1 MVMNTT
7 MKLMIKRTDRNHA
20 EIINALRKIPNLS
33 VFSTHEVGKGF
44 PDIVI
49 GYKGINYLIEIKDG
63 NKPPSARKLTDAE
76 VKFHND
82 WRGQIKIVNNLDEVL
97 NLLL

>member
-1 MVMNTT
+1 
-7 MKLMIKRTDRNHA
+7 MIKRTDSNHA
-20 EIINALRKIPNLS
+20 EIIKALRKIPNLS

-63 NKPPSARKLTDAE
+63 NKPPSARKLTDVE
-76 VKFHND
+76 VKFHQD
-82 WRGQIKIVNNLDEVL
+82 WKGQIKIVNNLDEVL

>member
-1 MVMNTT
+1 
-7 MKLMIKRTDRNHA
+7 MIKRTDRNHA
-20 EIINALRKIPNLS
+20 EIINALRKIPNIS

-63 NKPPSARKLTDAE
+63 NKPPSARKLTEAE
-76 VKFHND
+76 LQFHSN

>member
-1 MVMNTT
+1 

-44 PDIVI
+44 PDIVV

-63 NKPPSARKLTDAE
+63 NKPPSARKLTPDE
-76 VKFHND
+76 VKFHSN

>member
-1 MVMNTT
+1 
-7 MKLMIKRTDRNHA
+7 MIKRTDRNHA

-49 GYKGINYLIEIKDG
+49 GYKGVNYLIEIKDG

-76 VKFHND
+76 LQFHYN
-82 WRGQIKIVNNLDEVL
+82 WKGQIKIVNNLDEVL

>member
-1 MVMNTT
+1 
-7 MKLMIKRTDRNHA
+7 MIKRTDSNHA
-20 EIINALRKIPNLS
+20 EIIKALRKIPNLS

-82 WRGQIKIVNNLDEVL
+82 WKGQIKIVNNLDEVL

>member
-1 MVMNTT
+1 V
-7 MKLMIKRTDRNHA
+7 IKRTDSNHA
-20 EIINALRKIPNLS
+20 EIIKALRKIPNLS

-63 NKPPSARKLTDAE
+63 NKPPSARKLTPDE
-76 VKFHND
+76 VKFHHE
-82 WRGQIKIVNNLDEVL
+82 WHGQIKVIKNIDE
-97 NLLL
+97 LLEIIL

>member
-1 MVMNTT
+1 
-7 MKLMIKRTDRNHA
+7 MIKRTDRNHA

-76 VKFHND
+76 LQFHSN

>member
-1 MVMNTT
+1 
-7 MKLMIKRTDRNHA
+7 MIKRTDRNHA

-49 GYKGINYLIEIKDG
+49 GYNGVNYLIEIKDG

-76 VKFHND
+76 LQFHSN
-82 WRGQIKIVNNLDEVL
+82 WKGQIKIVNNLDEVL

>member
-1 MVMNTT
+1 
-7 MKLMIKRTDRNHA
+7 MIKRTDRNHA

-44 PDIVI
+44 PDIVV

-76 VKFHND
+76 LQFHSN

>member
-1 MVMNTT
+1 
-7 MKLMIKRTDRNHA
+7 MIKRTDRNHA

-49 GYKGINYLIEIKDG
+49 GYKGVNYLIEIKDG

-76 VKFHND
+76 LQFHSN
-82 WRGQIKIVNNLDEVL
+82 WRGQIKIVNNLNEVL

>member
-1 MVMNTT
+1 
-7 MKLMIKRTDRNHA
+7 MIKRTDSNHA
-20 EIINALRKIPNLS
+20 EIIKALRKIPNLS

-63 NKPPSARKLTDAE
+63 NKPPSARKLTDSE

-82 WRGQIKIVNNLDEVL
+82 WKGQIKIVNNLDEVL

>member
-1 MVMNTT
+1 
-7 MKLMIKRTDRNHA
+7 MIKRTDSNHA
-20 EIINALRKIPNLS
+20 EIIKALRKIPNLS

-63 NKPPSARKLTDAE
+63 KKSPSQRKLTDAE
-76 VKFHND
+76 LDFHLSWN
-82 WRGQIKIVNNLDEVL
+82 GQIDTIKNFDE
-97 NLLL
+97 LLQIIL

>member
-1 MVMNTT
+1 
-7 MKLMIKRTDRNHA
+7 MIKRTDRNHA

-76 VKFHND
+76 LQFHSN
-82 WRGQIKIVNNLDEVL
+82 WKGQIKIVNNFDELL
-97 NLLL
+97 NILI

>member
-1 MVMNTT
+1 
-7 MKLMIKRTDRNHA
+7 MIKRTDSNHA
-20 EIINALRKIPNLS
+20 EIIKALRKIPNLS

-63 NKPPSARKLTDAE
+63 NKPPSARKLTPDE
-76 VKFHND
+76 VKFHQE
-82 WRGQIKIVNNLDEVL
+82 WSGKISTIKNLDE
-97 NLLL
+97 LLQIIL

>member
-1 MVMNTT
+1 MTF
-7 MKLMIKRTDRNHA
+7 KRTDRNHA

-76 VKFHND
+76 LKFHQD
-82 WRGQIKIVNNLDEVL
+82 WKGQIKIVNNLDEVL

>member
-1 MVMNTT
+1 
-7 MKLMIKRTDRNHA
+7 MIKRTDRNHA

-49 GYKGINYLIEIKDG
+49 GYKGVNYLIEIKDG

-76 VKFHND
+76 LQFHSN

>member
-1 MVMNTT
+1 
-7 MKLMIKRTDRNHA
+7 MIKRTDRNHA

-49 GYKGINYLIEIKDG
+49 GYKGVNYLIEIKDG

-76 VKFHND
+76 LQFHSN
-82 WRGQIKIVNNLDEVL
+82 WKGQIKIVNNLDEVL

>member
-1 MVMNTT
+1 
-7 MKLMIKRTDRNHA
+7 MIKRTDRNHA

-76 VKFHND
+76 LQFHSN
-82 WRGQIKIVNNLDEVL
+82 WKGQIKIVNNLDE
-97 NLLL
+97 LLEILL

>member
-1 MVMNTT
+1 
-7 MKLMIKRTDRNHA
+7 MIRRTDSNHA
-20 EIINALRKIPNLS
+20 EIIKALRKIPKLS

-63 NKPPSARKLTDAE
+63 KKSPSARKLTDAE
-76 VKFHND
+76 IEFHLN
-82 WRGQIKIVNNLDEVL
+82 WKGQKAVIKNIDE
-97 NLLL
+97 LLEIIL

>member
-1 MVMNTT
+1 
-7 MKLMIKRTDRNHA
+7 MIKRTDSNHA
-20 EIINALRKIPNLS
+20 EIIKALRKIPNLS

-76 VKFHND
+76 LKFHNN
-82 WRGQIKIVNNLDEVL
+82 WHGQIKIITNLDEVL

>member
-1 MVMNTT
+1 
-7 MKLMIKRTDRNHA
+7 MIKRTDSNHS
-20 EIINALRKIPNLS
+20 EIIKALRKIPNLS

-63 NKPPSARKLTDAE
+63 KKPPSARKLTDSE
-76 VKFHND
+76 VKFHQD

>member
-1 MVMNTT
+1 
-7 MKLMIKRTDRNHA
+7 MIKRTDSNHA
-20 EIINALRKIPNLS
+20 EIIKALRKIPNLS

-63 NKPPSARKLTDAE
+63 NKPPSARKLTPDE
-76 VKFHND
+76 VKFHQD
-82 WRGQIKIVNNLDEVL
+82 WKGQITIIKNIDE
-97 NLLL
+97 LLEIIL

>member
-1 MVMNTT
+1 
-7 MKLMIKRTDRNHA
+7 MIKRTDSNHA
-20 EIINALRKIPNLS
+20 EIIKALRNIPNLS

-63 NKPPSARKLTDAE
+63 NKPPSARKLTPDE
-76 VKFHND
+76 VKFHQE
-82 WRGQIKIVNNLDEVL
+82 WSGQISIIKNLDE
-97 NLLL
+97 LLQIIL

>member
-1 MVMNTT
+1 MTF
-7 MKLMIKRTDRNHA
+7 KRTDSNHA
-20 EIINALRKIPNLS
+20 EIIKALRKIPNLS

-63 NKPPSARKLTDAE
+63 NKPPSARKLTDSEA
-76 VKFHND
+76 KFHQD

>member
-1 MVMNTT
+1 
-7 MKLMIKRTDRNHA
+7 MIKRTDRNHA

-49 GYKGINYLIEIKDG
+49 GYKGVNYLIEIKDG
-63 NKPPSARKLTDAE
+63 NKPPSARKLTEAE
-76 VKFHND
+76 LQFHFN
-82 WRGQIKIVNNLDEVL
+82 WRGQIKIVNNFDEVL

>member
-1 MVMNTT
+1 
-7 MKLMIKRTDRNHA
+7 MIKRTDRNHA

-63 NKPPSARKLTDAE
+63 NKPPSARKLTEAE
-76 VKFHND
+76 LQFHSN
-82 WRGQIKIVNNLDEVL
+82 WKGQIKIVNNFDELL
-97 NLLL
+97 NILI

>member
-1 MVMNTT
+1 
-7 MKLMIKRTDRNHA
+7 MIKRTDRNHA

-49 GYKGINYLIEIKDG
+49 GYKGVNYLIEIKDG

-76 VKFHND
+76 LQFHSN
-82 WRGQIKIVNNLDEVL
+82 WKGQIKIVNNLDEVL
-97 NLLL
+97 KLLL

>member
-1 MVMNTT
+1 
-7 MKLMIKRTDRNHA
+7 LIKRTDSNHA
-20 EIINALRKIPNLS
+20 EIIKALRKIPNLS

-63 NKPPSARKLTDAE
+63 KKPPSARKLTPDE
-76 VKFHND
+76 VKFHQE
-82 WRGQIKIVNNLDEVL
+82 WSGQISIIKNLDE
-97 NLLL
+97 LLQIIL

>member
-1 MVMNTT
+1 MTF
-7 MKLMIKRTDRNHA
+7 KRTDRNHA

-63 NKPPSARKLTDAE
+63 NKPPSARKLTDSE
-76 VKFHND
+76 VEFHLN
-82 WRGQIKIVNNLDEVL
+82 WKGQIKIVNNLDEVL

>member
-1 MVMNTT
+1 
-7 MKLMIKRTDRNHA
+7 MIKRTDRNHA
-20 EIINALRKIPNLS
+20 EIIKALRKIPNLS

-44 PDIVI
+44 PDIVL

-63 NKPPSARKLTDAE
+63 NKPPSARKLTDSE
-76 VKFHND
+76 VKFHQD
-82 WRGQIKIVNNLDEVL
+82 WKGQIKIVNNLDEVL

>member
-1 MVMNTT
+1 
-7 MKLMIKRTDRNHA
+7 MIKRTDSNHA
-20 EIINALRKIPNLS
+20 EIIKALRKIPKLS

-63 NKPPSARKLTDAE
+63 NKPPSARKLTPDE
-76 VKFHND
+76 VKFHHE
-82 WRGQIKIVNNLDEVL
+82 WHGQIAIIKNLDE
-97 NLLL
+97 LLQIIL

>member
-1 MVMNTT
+1 
-7 MKLMIKRTDRNHA
+7 MIKRTDRNQA

-44 PDIVI
+44 PDIVV

-63 NKPPSARKLTDAE
+63 NKPPSARKLTPDE
-76 VKFHND
+76 VKFHSN
-82 WRGQIKIVNNLDEVL
+82 WHGQIKIVNNLDEVL